1 MKVHVIV
8 DCAFNEEVCE
18 LAGDDIAQNG
28 PFYLARDADEVIAA
42 LHAEVER
49 RERLLE
55 QQRVNWTDIVR
66 AAEAR
71 VLELTRERD
80 EARDIARKVP
90 GLEFE
95 LKAKTCE
102 CELADAEVTRLT
114 EALAA
119 AKRDLQAEQLS
130 HDRTSKQANERRES
144 AEARVRELKESMTY
158 RTSLVGR
165 LESECAALRAEVAD
179 KAETIRAQ
187 NIAYDRLESR
197 LAAAN
202 ALLTIW
208 VHGWARGR
216 VGRGQLIR
224 DTRDHLAAQPATA
237 PTRTEAEQH
246 TCDWFGR
253 FTCRVCGKRR
263 SDES

>member
-8 DCAFNEEVCE
+8 DCAFTEEVCE
-18 LAGDDIAQNG
+18 LAGDGIPQNG
-28 PFYLARDADEVIAA
+28 PFYLARDVDEVIAA
-42 LHAEVER
+42 
-49 RERLLE
+49 
-55 QQRVNWTDIVR
+55 
-66 AAEAR
+66 
-71 VLELTRERD
+71 LTRERD

-90 GLEFE
+90 GLEFD

-165 LESECAALRAEVAD
+165 LESECAALRAEMAD

-197 LAAAN
+197 LADAN

-216 VGRGQLIR
+216 VGRGQLVR